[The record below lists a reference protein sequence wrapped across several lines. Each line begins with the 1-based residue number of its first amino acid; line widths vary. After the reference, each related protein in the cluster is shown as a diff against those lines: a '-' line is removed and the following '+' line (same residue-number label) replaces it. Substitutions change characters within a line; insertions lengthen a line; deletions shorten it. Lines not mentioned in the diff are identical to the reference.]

1 MRVRCSFCHADYET
15 DVTRAAVVLVARCER
30 CGRERLYP
38 VNGPEPPG
46 TAAPEGARDEP
57 GHRASESPR

>member
-1 MRVRCSFCHADYET
+1 MRVRCSFCHADYEAA
-15 DVTRAAVVLVARCER
+15 VTKAAVVLVARCER

-46 TAAPEGARDEP
+46 TVPDTAREDSGRP
-57 GHRASESPR
+57 PAQP

>member
-1 MRVRCSFCHADYET
+1 MRVRCSSCHADYEAP
-15 DVTRAAVVLVARCER
+15 VTRAAVVLVARCEQ

-46 TAAPEGARDEP
+46 AAREPARDDAGRP
-57 GHRASESPR
+57 APQPQP